1 MTVTKEV
8 NAYNFEF
15 WSGGKDTA
23 EELTL
28 SEIDTVFNW
37 LENQDGIWSDILFAI
52 WANELFKRVEKNL
65 GYTISFPMTETEVND
80 FFWFGRDEIAQ
91 FLGYHD
97 FDEIM
102 ERNKA

>member
-28 SEIDTVFNW
+28 SEIETVFDY
-37 LENQDGIWSDILFAI
+37 LENLYWEDDI
-52 WANELFKRVEKNL
+52 
-65 GYTISFPMTETEVND
+65 PTETDVND
-80 FFWFGRDEIAQ
+80 FFWFERDEIAQ
-91 FLGYHD
+91 VLGYND

-102 ERNKA
+102 ERNEK